1 MQQVGGS
8 IGTAALSTV
17 ALTATASYLTAHHTG
32 PLAAATAA
40 VHGYRAAL
48 LVSAILLGVGALT
61 AVLLLPS
68 RARLEEL
75 RNMAAMAEAE
85 PAFSGAPAA
94 GAAAASDAT
103 VAGGGSADGAGAAAG
118 AARTDSV
125 SAGDGGVSG

>member
-1 MQQVGGS
+1 
-8 IGTAALSTV
+8 
-17 ALTATASYLTAHHTG
+17 
-32 PLAAATAA
+32 

-75 RNMAAMAEAE
+75 RNMAAAAEAE
-85 PAFSGAPAA
+85 PAFSVAPAATVASAAAPGSAASGAPAA
-94 GAAAASDAT
+94 SP
-103 VAGGGSADGAGAAAG
+103 
-118 AARTDSV
+118 ARTDSV

>member
-1 MQQVGGS
+1 
-8 IGTAALSTV
+8 V

-40 VHGYRAAL
+40 VHGYQAAL
-48 LVSAILLGVGALT
+48 LVSAILLGIGALT

-75 RNMAAMAEAE
+75 RNMAAAAEAE
-85 PAFSGAPAA
+85 PAFSVTPAA
-94 GAAAASDAT
+94 SP
-103 VAGGGSADGAGAAAG
+103 
-118 AARTDSV
+118 ARTDSV

>member
-1 MQQVGGS
+1 VGGS

-32 PLAAATAA
+32 PLAAAAAA
-40 VHGYRAAL
+40 VQGYRAAL

-85 PAFSGAPAA
+85 PAFSVAPAASVASAAAPGSAASGAPAA
-94 GAAAASDAT
+94 SP
-103 VAGGGSADGAGAAAG
+103 
-118 AARTDSV
+118 ARTDSV